1 MKLEKLVAHQKTCSP
16 LWRAEHAGG
25 LTRCRRLVAA
35 GYCLAVVRT
44 WGFLNAVGSH
54 QRTLARQGGC
64 WDCTGC
70 NSLTGRATG
79 GAVLLGG

>member
-35 GYCLAVVRT
+35 GFCLAVVQT
-44 WGFLNAVGSH
+44 WGYLNAVGSH

-64 WDCTGC
+64 CVESPAGPV
-70 NSLTGRATG
+70 LGV
-79 GAVLLGG
+79 AV